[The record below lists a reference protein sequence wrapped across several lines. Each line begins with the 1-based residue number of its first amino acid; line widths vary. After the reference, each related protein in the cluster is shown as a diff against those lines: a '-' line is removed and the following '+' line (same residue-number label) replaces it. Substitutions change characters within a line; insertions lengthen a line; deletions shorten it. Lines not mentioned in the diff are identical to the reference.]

1 MGKKGVVD
9 VMRIYLLAFLSEL
22 IWLISLVL
30 FFSCDHFF
38 FSPLQPLQPLHGDGF
53 GFRAMMHD
61 YAFDDC
67 FSHLN
72 N

>member
-1 MGKKGVVD
+1 
-9 VMRIYLLAFLSEL
+9 MRIYLLAFLFEL
-22 IWLISLVL
+22 IIISLVL
-30 FFSCDHFF
+30 FFSFLLVTF
-38 FSPLQPLQPLHGDGF
+38 SFSPLQPLHGGGF

-61 YAFDDC
+61 YAFDDS